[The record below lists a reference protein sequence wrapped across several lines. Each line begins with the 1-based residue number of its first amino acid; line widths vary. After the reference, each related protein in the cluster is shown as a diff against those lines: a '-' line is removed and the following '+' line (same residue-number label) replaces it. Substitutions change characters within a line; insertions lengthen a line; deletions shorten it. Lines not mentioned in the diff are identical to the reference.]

1 MADII
6 GTVMLSSIFGHSS
19 ISVAAMAAIAPP
31 MPFNASPIGRETAN
45 IAAEP
50 HRPLVHL
57 RYT

>member
-1 MADII
+1 M

-19 ISVAAMAAIAPP
+19 IRVAAMAAIAPP
-31 MPFNASPIGRETAN
+31 MPFNTSPIGRETAS

-50 HRPLVHL
+50 QRPFVHL